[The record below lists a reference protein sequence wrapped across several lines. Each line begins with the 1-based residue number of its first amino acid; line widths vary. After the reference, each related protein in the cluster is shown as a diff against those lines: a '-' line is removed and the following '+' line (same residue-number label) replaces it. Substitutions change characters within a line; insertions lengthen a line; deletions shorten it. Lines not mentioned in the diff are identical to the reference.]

1 MTEGVDPCTSSGA
14 MPRLIS
20 PGLASREEGGQAFEM
35 KYQLTLEQATW
46 FEGWARDHLAPDSY
60 GDQGRYRVQS
70 LYLDTSSLDVFH
82 RLKGYRRSKFR
93 VRRYDEAAHVFLE
106 RKSKRGSEVRKVR
119 SQLPIDEI
127 DRLAATDP
135 VPAEWEAAWFVR
147 KLTKRRLRPTCQ
159 IAYSRTAFFG
169 MSENSPV
176 RLTID
181 RNLIGRPWDQWHLP
195 AHCEGQVLAPECALL
210 ELKFH
215 NRMPILLQD
224 LIPKLPTHPAKF
236 SKYRRCVQACA
247 MTTDV
252 APLLEGDALLF
263 PSSESPR
270 SVA

>member
-1 MTEGVDPCTSSGA
+1 MA
-14 MPRLIS
+14 RLIS
-20 PGLASREEGGQAFEM
+20 PGLVSREEGGQAFEM
-35 KYQLTLEQATW
+35 KYRLTLEQAAW
-46 FEGWARDHLAPDSY
+46 FESWAREHLSPDSY

-70 LYLDTSSLDVFH
+70 LYFDTPTLDVFH
-82 RLKGYRRSKFR
+82 RLKGFRRSKFR
-93 VRRYDEAAHVFLE
+93 VRRYDEAPHVFLE

-127 DRLAATDP
+127 SRLASPDVVA
-135 VPAEWEAAWFVR
+135 AEWEAAWFVR
-147 KLTKRRLRPTCQ
+147 KLGRRRLRPTCQ

-195 AHCEGQVLAPECALL
+195 TMSEGLVLAPKSALL

-215 NRMPILLQD
+215 NRIPVLLQD
-224 LIPKLPTHPAKF
+224 LMPQLPTHPSKF
-236 SKYRRCVQACA
+236 SKYRQCVQGCGIAA
-247 MTTDV
+247 E
-252 APLLEGDALLF
+252 AASPQDAASLPF
-263 PSSESPR
+263 PGSESSR